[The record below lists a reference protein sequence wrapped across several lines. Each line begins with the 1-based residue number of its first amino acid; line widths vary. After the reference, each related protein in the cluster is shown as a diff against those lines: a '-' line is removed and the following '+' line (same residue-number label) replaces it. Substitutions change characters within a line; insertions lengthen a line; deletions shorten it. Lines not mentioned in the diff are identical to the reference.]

1 MIDRSRINRFY
12 VAMYKVDFRKSFDGL
27 LAEAFNMGLDPLAGD
42 LIIFPHRN
50 GYKIKVLLCDNTGMW
65 VLSKR
70 FYEKINLKAIFSKG
84 AVHKGIAENLVSQ
97 LLTGQCWQRLKNE
110 LS

>member
-27 LAEAFNMGLDPLAGD
+27 LAETFSMGLDPLAGD

-50 GYKIKVLLCDNTGMW
+50 GYKIKVLLCDDTGMW

-70 FYEKINLKAIFSKG
+70 FYERINLKALLSKSVG
-84 AVHKGIAENLVSQ
+84 YQEVAENLVSQ
-97 LLTGQCWQRLKNE
+97 LFVGQYWQQLKR
-110 LS
+110 